1 MSHQFGLH
9 TSSMVE
15 DLHCMNLEG
24 LELAVPES
32 VNPRHG
38 SQAKVNDEIQYII
51 AIDLDAVSVV
61 LCPSH

>member
-1 MSHQFGLH
+1 MI
-9 TSSMVE
+9 E
-15 DLHCMNLEG
+15 DLHCMNLDG

-51 AIDLDAVSVV
+51 AIDLHAVSVV
-61 LCPSH
+61 LCLSY